1 MQKKFKLIIAFIII
15 LVILLTGAFLY
26 PSIEEK
32 VLKTIYPIKY
42 EEIVNQYAAQ
52 YSVEPAMIYAVI
64 KTESN
69 FKSEAKSN
77 KDAFG
82 LMQITKE
89 TLWWLITKT
98 PEDDSETE
106 FDHLAEPD
114 TNIRYGTLLLKLN
127 FETYGDEAT
136 AICAYNAGRGSV
148 NRWLVDSRYSADGK
162 KLDNIPFA
170 ESKNFVKKVLTAR
183 GLYKKLYFNDGVKK

>member
-1 MQKKFKLIIAFIII
+1 MQKKFKLIIAFTII
-15 LVILLTGAFLY
+15 LVILLAGAFLY
-26 PSIEEK
+26 PMVEEK

-42 EEIVNQYAAQ
+42 EEIVNKYAAQ

-98 PEDDSETE
+98 PENDSETE
-106 FDHLAEPD
+106 FEHLAEPE

-127 FETYGDEAT
+127 FETYHDEGT
-136 AICAYNAGRGSV
+136 AICAYNAGRGRV
-148 NRWLVDSRYSADGK
+148 DRWLVDSRYSADGN
-162 KLDNIPFA
+162 KLDHIPYT
-170 ESKNFVKKVLTAR
+170 ESKNFVKKVLKAR
-183 GLYKKLYFNDGVKK
+183 EFYKKLYFSGDEK

>member
-1 MQKKFKLIIAFIII
+1 MRKKFKVIIAFIFI

-26 PSIEEK
+26 PIIEEK

-77 KDAFG
+77 KDAYG
-82 LMQITKE
+82 LMQITEE

-98 PEDDSETE
+98 PEDDSKTE
-106 FDHLAEPD
+106 FEHLAEPD
-114 TNIRYGTLLLKLN
+114 TNIRFGTLLLKLN

-183 GLYKKLYFNDGVKK
+183 GQYKKLYFSGDEK

>member
-1 MQKKFKLIIAFIII
+1 MQKKFKVILAFTII
-15 LVILLTGAFLY
+15 LVILLVGFYFY
-26 PSIEEK
+26 PMVEKK

-42 EEIVNQYAAQ
+42 EQIVNQYATL

-69 FKSEAKSN
+69 FKSDAKSN

-98 PEDDSETE
+98 PEQDSETE
-106 FDHLAEPD
+106 FEHLAEPK
-114 TNIRYGTLLLKLN
+114 TNIRFGTLLLKLN
-127 FETYGDEAT
+127 FETYVDEAT
-136 AICAYNAGRGSV
+136 AICAYNAGRGRV
-148 NRWLVDSRYSADGK
+148 DRWLADNRYSADGK
-162 KLDNIPFA
+162 KLDNIPFS
-170 ESKNFVKKVLTAR
+170 ESKNFVKKVLNAR
-183 GLYKKLYFNDGVKK
+183 KNYKRLYFSGDEK